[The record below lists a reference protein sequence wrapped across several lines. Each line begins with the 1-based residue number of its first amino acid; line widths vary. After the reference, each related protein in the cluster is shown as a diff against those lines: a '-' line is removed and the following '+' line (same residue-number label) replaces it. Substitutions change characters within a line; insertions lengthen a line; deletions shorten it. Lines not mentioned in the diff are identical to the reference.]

1 MRWLLTIALVAVAG
15 ISASEV
21 AKAEQHRGITAS
33 KEKDEDGRRD
43 GKDQSP
49 DRAGEKSRDK
59 DSEKRMKEE
68 MEREDERAI
77 SRRFGKSL
85 RASSR
90 EGLPPPVPSPRKLS
104 ALQAAS
110 VPGPMGGILLVIY
123 NLWDRYLARPQSALA
138 APAPDAQK

>member
-15 ISASEV
+15 ISASEI

-33 KEKDEDGRRD
+33 KEEDGRRD
-43 GKDQSP
+43 GKDQSG

-68 MEREDERAI
+68 MEREDERSV

-85 RASSR
+85 RASSH
-90 EGLPPPVPSPRKLS
+90 EGLPASVPPAHKLS

-123 NLWDRYLARPQSALA
+123 NLWDRYLARPQAAFA
-138 APAPDAQK
+138 APVPPAQK